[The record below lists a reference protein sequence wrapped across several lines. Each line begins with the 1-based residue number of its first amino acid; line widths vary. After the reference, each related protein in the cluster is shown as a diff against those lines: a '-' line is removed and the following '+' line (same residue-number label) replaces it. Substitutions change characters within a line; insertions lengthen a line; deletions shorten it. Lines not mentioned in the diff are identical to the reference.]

1 MYRSLTCSS
10 LVGMRLVNVHENLCG
25 QLHSLH
31 LLNLLQGLSPAGKTD
46 SQFFLLPHHQKPK
59 SLLKAL
65 KGITATVSGGT
76 STLPVSDERVKG
88 KETVKLSPSM
98 SVFEKEEEKEV
109 GEKEK
114 EEKEVVVR
122 RGGGM
127 SVLGPEKFSHR
138 IKQE

>member
-1 MYRSLTCSS
+1 M
-10 LVGMRLVNVHENLCG
+10 CG

-76 STLPVSDERVKG
+76 SSLPVSNERVKG

-98 SVFEKEEEKEV
+98 SVLEKEEEKEAGEKEEEKEV
-109 GEKEK
+109 
-114 EEKEVVVR
+114 VMR

-127 SVLGPEKFSHR
+127 SVLGPEKFSHQ

>member
-1 MYRSLTCSS
+1 M
-10 LVGMRLVNVHENLCG
+10 CG
-25 QLHSLH
+25 QLYSLH
-31 LLNLLQGLSPAGKTD
+31 LLNLLQGLSPTGKTD

-59 SLLKAL
+59 SLLRAL
-65 KGITATVSGGT
+65 KGITATVSGDT
-76 STLPVSDERVKG
+76 SSPPVSSERVKG
-88 KETVKLSPSM
+88 KETAKLSPSKL
-98 SVFEKEEEKEV
+98 VLEKDEDKEE

-122 RGGGM
+122 REGGM

>member
-1 MYRSLTCSS
+1 M
-10 LVGMRLVNVHENLCG
+10 CG

-31 LLNLLQGLSPAGKTD
+31 LLNSLQGLSPAGKTD

-59 SLLKAL
+59 SLLRAL
-65 KGITATVSGGT
+65 KGITATVSGDT
-76 STLPVSDERVKG
+76 SSLPVSNERVKG
-88 KETVKLSPSM
+88 KETVKLSPSK
-98 SVFEKEEEKEV
+98 SVLEKEEEKEE
-109 GEKEK
+109 GEKEEK
-114 EEKEVVVR
+114 DQKEVVVR

>member
-1 MYRSLTCSS
+1 MFMRTCVWSI
-10 LVGMRLVNVHENLCG
+10 
-25 QLHSLH
+25 HSLH
-31 LLNLLQGLSPAGKTD
+31 LLNLLQGLSPGKTD

-76 STLPVSDERVKG
+76 SSLPVSDERVKG

-98 SVFEKEEEKEV
+98 SVLEKEEEKEAGEKEEEKEV
-109 GEKEK
+109 
-114 EEKEVVVR
+114 VMR

>member
-1 MYRSLTCSS
+1 M
-10 LVGMRLVNVHENLCG
+10 CG

-31 LLNLLQGLSPAGKTD
+31 LLNSLQGLSPAGKTD

-59 SLLKAL
+59 SLLRAL
-65 KGITATVSGGT
+65 KGITATVSGDT
-76 STLPVSDERVKG
+76 SSLPVSNERVKG
-88 KETVKLSPSM
+88 KETVKLSPSK
-98 SVFEKEEEKEV
+98 SVLEIEEEKEE
-109 GEKEK
+109 G
-114 EEKEVVVR
+114 EKEVVVK